1 LIEDNSIK
9 VDNEDVEDSLRI
21 ICNNTGKSN
30 FIQKVEDLKKYVIPK
45 PPTVGVDG
53 TEIIDEKSLK
63 AEDNLR
69 WFIQYILAKRLGA
82 QSITLQVI
90 YIEMLRELHTAL
102 ISFDPSR
109 SVVRQV
115 MFQTA
120 LIFKKCMLIDEDEFS
135 QCSNNGPSI
144 LKSYVAS
151 LGSFI
156 GSMTLARNEPIRTSH
171 LDLKQILVEG
181 WQVKSRK
188 LAIIFVCR
196 VLKESQHSRV
206 FNLRNPYIC
215 TMLQI
220 LKEIQQFG

>member
-1 LIEDNSIK
+1 MIEDNSIK

-45 PPTVGVDG
+45 SPTVGVDG

-120 LIFKKCMLIDEDEFS
+120 LIFKKCMLIDEDEF
-135 QCSNNGPSI
+135 G
-144 LKSYVAS
+144 
-151 LGSFI
+151 
-156 GSMTLARNEPIRTSH
+156 
-171 LDLKQILVEG
+171 
-181 WQVKSRK
+181 
-188 LAIIFVCR
+188 
-196 VLKESQHSRV
+196 
-206 FNLRNPYIC
+206 
-215 TMLQI
+215 
-220 LKEIQQFG
+220 